1 MDLQALLIGAGLAL
15 AVGVFGSVVGLDR
28 ERAFYTTVAIVVAS
42 YYSLFA
48 VLGASTRALVIESL
62 VAGAFVAAAVTGFRS
77 SLWVVVIA
85 LGGHGVFDLGHG
97 AVISN
102 PGLPGYW
109 PAFCAAYDVVAAG
122 YLAWLLTS
130 GRVRAAA

>member
-1 MDLQALLIGAGLAL
+1 MGPQALLIGAVLAL
-15 AVGVFGSVVGLDR
+15 AVGVFGTLVGLDR
-28 ERAFYTTVAIVVAS
+28 ERAFYTTIAIVVAS

-48 VLGASTRALVIESL
+48 VLGGSTRALVVESL
-62 VAGAFVAAAVTGFRS
+62 VAGAFVAAAAIGFRS
-77 SLWVVVIA
+77 SLWLVAIA
-85 LGGHGVFDLGHG
+85 LGGHGVFDFAHG

-102 PGLPGYW
+102 PGLPVYW

>member
-1 MDLQALLIGAGLAL
+1 MELQPLLIGAGLAL
-15 AVGVFGSVVGLDR
+15 AVGVFGTLVGLDR
-28 ERAFYTTVAIVVAS
+28 ERAFYTTVTVVVAS

-48 VLGASTRALVIESL
+48 VLGGSTRALVVESL
-62 VAGAFVAAAVTGFRS
+62 VAGAFVAAAAIGFRS
-77 SLWVVVIA
+77 SLWVVAIA
-85 LGGHGVFDLGHG
+85 LGGHGVFDFAHG

-102 PGLPGYW
+102 PGLPVYW
-109 PAFCAAYDVVAAG
+109 PAFCAAYDVVAAA

>member
-1 MDLQALLIGAGLAL
+1 MELQPLLIGAGLAL
-15 AVGVFGSVVGLDR
+15 AVGVFGTLVGLDR
-28 ERAFYTTVAIVVAS
+28 ERAFYTTIAIVVAS

-48 VLGASTRALVIESL
+48 VLGGSTRALVVESL
-62 VAGAFVAAAVTGFRS
+62 VAGAFVAAAAIGFRS
-77 SLWVVVIA
+77 SLWLVAIA
-85 LGGHGVFDLGHG
+85 LGGHGVFDFAHG

-102 PGLPGYW
+102 PGLPVYW
-109 PAFCAAYDVVAAG
+109 PPFCAAYDVVAAG